1 MKFKFTKIATLVLAS
16 TLLLS
21 ACDDGSKVTNKSLE
35 ETLVITQKYDGK
47 IVHQPSRNRGKDDG
61 WYLVKNGKRS
71 WIVDG
76 AWLAKNGFKENEV
89 IEISSEE
96 FKAIPEDTTPIQ

>member
-1 MKFKFTKIATLVLAS
+1 MKFKFTKIATLVFAS
-16 TLLLS
+16 TLFLS
-21 ACDDGSKVTNKSLE
+21 ACDDGSKVTHKSLE

-71 WIVDG
+71 WIIDG
-76 AWLAKNGFKENEV
+76 AWLAKNGFKDSDV
-89 IEISSEE
+89 VEISTEE
-96 FKAIPEDTTPIQ
+96 FNAIPEDAQPL

>member
-1 MKFKFTKIATLVLAS
+1 MKFKFTQLATLALAS

-21 ACDDGSKVTNKSLE
+21 ACDDGNKVSH
-35 ETLVITQKYDGK
+35 KYDGK
-47 IVHQPSRNRGKDDG
+47 IVHQPSHNRGKDDG

-76 AWLAKNGFKENEV
+76 SWLVKNGYKENEV
-89 IEISSEE
+89 IEISSDE
-96 FKAIPEDTTPIQ
+96 FNAIPECSEPLY